1 MDGKQLRNS
10 ILQWAIQGKLV
21 PQDPND
27 EPASVLLERI
37 REEKARLVKEKKI
50 KRDKNESIIYRG
62 EDNSYY
68 EKFADRKV
76 ICIDDEIPFEIP
88 TSWCWARMQ
97 SVIDV
102 RDGTHDTPS
111 YVPEGYPLIT
121 GKDFYNGFFCLS
133 KTQYISASDYEI
145 IKQRSRVD
153 VGDILFSMIGGN
165 IGSQILITEN
175 NYFEM
180 AIKNVALFKQY
191 GDHFIDSH
199 YLSYFL
205 QSRIND
211 FKAIAAG
218 GAQSFVSLK
227 QLRQYL
233 IPVPCFEEQQR
244 IVAKFQK
251 LLPIVEQY
259 DNSQRK
265 LSFINE
271 NINSALRKSVLQ
283 EAIKGRLVCQNPND
297 EPASI
302 LLQRIR
308 EEKQRL
314 VKEGKLKKSALE
326 ETVIFKG
333 DDNKYYENLNG
344 VVIDITDQI
353 PFEIPDSWEWVRL
366 RALCGITTG
375 ASFKKEEVSIEA
387 KNKIR
392 ILRGGNIQPF
402 KLVLKDDDIFID
414 NSLVKKDI
422 LLRENDLVTP
432 AVTSLENICKM
443 ARIEQD
449 YSGMTMGGF
458 VFIIRGY
465 LNDKTIAQY
474 LQCVFSCP
482 TTIEFVRSIT
492 NKSGQAF
499 YNIGKERLSNTLI
512 PIPPYEEMDRITLKI
527 DKLLQLC
534 DQRSY

>member
-1 MDGKQLRNS
+1 MEATKKLTALLATRAELDACLSNKLRKS
-10 ILQWAIQGKLV
+10 ILQQAIQGLLV
-21 PQDPND
+21 EQNPDD
-27 EPASVLLERI
+27 EPASVLLEKI
-37 REEKARLVKEKKI
+37 KTEKEHLVKEKRI
-50 KRDKNESIIYRG
+50 KRDKQESIIYR
-62 EDNSYY
+62 
-68 EKFADRKV
+68 
-76 ICIDDEIPFEIP
+76 
-88 TSWCWARMQ
+88 
-97 SVIDV
+97 
-102 RDGTHDTPS
+102 
-111 YVPEGYPLIT
+111 
-121 GKDFYNGFFCLS
+121 
-133 KTQYISASDYEI
+133 
-145 IKQRSRVD
+145 
-153 VGDILFSMIGGN
+153 
-165 IGSQILITEN
+165 
-175 NYFEM
+175 
-180 AIKNVALFKQY
+180 
-191 GDHFIDSH
+191 
-199 YLSYFL
+199 
-205 QSRIND
+205 
-211 FKAIAAG
+211 
-218 GAQSFVSLK
+218 
-227 QLRQYL
+227 
-233 IPVPCFEEQQR
+233 
-244 IVAKFQK
+244 
-251 LLPIVEQY
+251 
-259 DNSQRK
+259 
-265 LSFINE
+265 
-271 NINSALRKSVLQ
+271 
-283 EAIKGRLVCQNPND
+283 
-297 EPASI
+297 
-302 LLQRIR
+302 
-308 EEKQRL
+308 
-314 VKEGKLKKSALE
+314 
-326 ETVIFKG
+326 G

-512 PIPPYEEMDRITLKI
+512 PLPPHSEMKRITNQVNMLFQS
-527 DKLLQLC
+527 LN
-534 DQRSY
+534 